1 MNSNTLLQRV
11 LPWAAAPVLALV
23 VVACSGNGDDDPT
36 PPGLS
41 SSPAASTYD
50 SAVPVEWHEL
60 FYTRIKATGVNPPT
74 ASRIFGYAGVAL
86 YESILPGMSDYQTLQ
101 GQLNAFPTGT
111 IPAPENAP
119 YHWPTVANR
128 ALAVVGTSF
137 LASSTTQINAK
148 EQQFLTQFEATQS
161 ADVIS
166 RSVAYGEVVANAVLA
181 WAATDGIGTQGTC
194 GSTFTPPVLPGVG
207 GWTPIS
213 PATGVGLLPC
223 WGNLRTFAVDD
234 TSECAP
240 VGAPAFS
247 TSTSSAWYAQAL
259 LVYNTTGDAGAALST
274 DQAAIANY
282 WADGATQTG
291 TPPGHWVAIACQM
304 SSELPL
310 ALDRSA
316 EAFARVGIAVAD
328 AFTTCWKAKYVDYL
342 MRPATYIRANIDA
355 AWDPLLGTPNFP
367 TYISGHSTQSGAAAT
382 VLMDM
387 LGPVAF
393 TDTCHSRLNPELSF
407 TDRSYASF
415 AEAGAEAAVSRLYG
429 GIHFAFDNVD
439 GSDSGE
445 CVGNIIN
452 ANVHFRRP

>member
-1 MNSNTLLQRV
+1 MKIHERLALSTLTL
-11 LPWAAAPVLALV
+11 VLALGAG
-23 VVACSGNGDDDPT
+23 ACSGGDDDDP

-41 SSPAASTYD
+41 SSPAASTFD
-50 SAVPVEWHEL
+50 SDVAVQWHEL
-60 FYTRIKATGVNPPT
+60 FYSRIKATGVNPPT

-86 YESILPGMSDYQTLQ
+86 YESILPGMNGYQTLQ
-101 GQLNAFPTGT
+101 GQLNAFPAGT

-128 ALAVVGTSF
+128 ALAVIGGGF
-137 LASSTTQINAK
+137 MSSSVTQFNVL
-148 EQQFLTQFEATQS
+148 EGQFLDQFETTQS
-161 ADVIS
+161 ADVIT
-166 RSVAYGEVVANAVLA
+166 RSVARGEAVANAVLA
-181 WAATDGIGTQGTC
+181 WAATDGIATQGTC
-194 GSTFTPPVLPGVG
+194 GSTFTVPVLPGAG
-207 GWTPIS
+207 GWTPVA

-223 WGNLRTFAVDD
+223 WGNLRTFAVTD
-234 TSECAP
+234 TSECLP
-240 VGAPAFS
+240 VGAPGFS

-259 LVYNTTGDAGAALST
+259 LVYNTTGDLGANLST
-274 DQAAIANY
+274 DQRAIANY
-282 WADGATQTG
+282 WSDGATTTG
-291 TPPGHWVAIACQM
+291 TPPGHWVAITCQM
-304 SSELPL
+304 SDELPL

-328 AFTTCWKAKYVDYL
+328 AFTTCWRAKYDDYL
-342 MRPATYIRANIDA
+342 MRPVTYIRANIDA
-355 AWDPLLGTPNFP
+355 NWDPLLSTPNFP

-407 TDRSYASF
+407 TDRSFASF

-445 CVGNIIN
+445 CVGHVIN
-452 ANVHFRRP
+452 ANVHFRTP